1 MATEIRSIYQ
11 SLSEFPCSSRKNPP
25 IAPLRA
31 QDCLYE
37 FAHIN
42 VRFDYDDFSR
52 VAY

>member
-11 SLSEFPCSSRKNPP
+11 SLSEFPCSSRINPL

-31 QDCLYE
+31 QNCLYE
-37 FAHIN
+37 FARVN
-42 VRFDYDDFSR
+42 VRFDYDDFPR